1 MKKIIYLLMIVFS
14 VSLTAQSNVRVEEF
28 VINGSLKKSDPVSAG
43 LGRINAIKLNLKVGD
58 RLYSKLT
65 ADFVPLL
72 VLVPPSGVY
81 KITYPDEKT
90 FAATYNGIIDEPGQW
105 LIYIVGDSTATGN
118 YTLLNKYA
126 SVGSMNFNNSL
137 DYCDRVN
144 LLLSHEKAHFFFLKG
159 KEIDD
164 SGIWESKINLEN
176 DVAAEIYGNKNEYF
190 KTTIFKSSNYKLS
203 KSEFTYTAD
212 NIAKCLGSGW
222 TKRENDWHN
231 VLGNDNVSQ
240 KIILFA
246 EKSKDKRYVKIIL
259 SKNKKT
265 KEAADY
271 TISLIISDLR

>member
-1 MKKIIYLLMIVFS
+1 MKKIIYFFMIVFS
-14 VSLTAQSNVRVEEF
+14 ISLTAQNKVRVEEF
-28 VINGSLKKSDPVSAG
+28 VINGSLKTNDPVSAG

-90 FAATYNGIIDEPGQW
+90 FAATFNGIIDEPGQW

-118 YTLLNKYA
+118 YTLVNKYA

-137 DYCDRVN
+137 DYCDRVK

-164 SGIWESKINLEN
+164 SGIWKSKLNLEN
-176 DVAAEIYGNKNEYF
+176 DVNAEIYGNANEYF
-190 KTTIFKSSNYKLS
+190 KTSLLKSSNYKTS
-203 KSEFTYTAD
+203 NEEFNYIAD
-212 NIAKCLGSGW
+212 NIAKCIGPGW

-231 VLGNDNVSQ
+231 VLGNDNVSE

-246 EKSKDKRYVKIIL
+246 EKGSAKRYFKIIL
-259 SKNKKT
+259 SKNT
-265 KEAADY
+265 KPKGALNY
-271 TISLIISDLR
+271 TINLIISDLK